1 MPKRDGR
8 AKSLGQ
14 FKQLLYYFIDDKVN
28 PHRSFRVELWHVN
41 LDYWPTQKTSWWC
54 WLLRKQKI
62 EFKKD
67 KAITLDK
74 WMMNLTLPEY
84 KLLKKNLHDLQSIMG
99 QVVFSISVHLPILMN
114 SSICTGCR
122 LAHISLILY
131 VTSAIFLPFKSV
143 LVCFRTQSHARHSQN
158 TRDCYWNE
166 SNYYC
171 GTCHFAGGCDAPKV
185 LSTALRVKWMVKMC
199 ACVTVSVHTWV
210 QLLCVGLWGLPRHSA
225 DWPCKPSP
233 RRQTTAP
240 PVSKQCA
247 NEFRRAMF
255 WSDWAKQVLVESSKA
270 V

>member
-171 GTCHFAGGCDAPKV
+171 GTCHFAPKV
-185 LSTALRVKWMVKMC
+185 LSTALCVKWMVNVCMC
-199 ACVTVSVHTWV
+199 DCVRTHLSIVTVCWALRAAKT
-210 QLLCVGLWGLPRHSA
+210 LCWLALQA
-225 DWPCKPSP
+225 I
-233 RRQTTAP
+233 TT
-240 PVSKQCA
+240 
-247 NEFRRAMF
+247 
-255 WSDWAKQVLVESSKA
+255 SSNYSTTCF
-270 V
+270 